1 MLLTLSDHAHSHS
14 CFVSNGLAPAQ
25 SRFAEFAIITP
36 FLRASQTCIRHVHT
50 SKPRPYVLNF
60 FIFCRSLKCTI
71 LHQNLRITHS
81 SMHDAVGCRLMYAY
95 VRLSC
100 CMPSF
105 VIPLAVTS
113 PSSKHCA
120 AQYCSMLFAASQYF
134 YASCVPCC
142 RVPQLQSPQPCWCPP
157 PPLARIEGCPGHTA
171 RLCLL
176 AHTQPRVS

>member
-1 MLLTLSDHAHSHS
+1 MPIATAVLYD
-14 CFVSNGLAPAQ
+14 GLAPAQ
-25 SRFAEFAIITP
+25 SRFVEPAIITS

-50 SKPRPYVLNF
+50 SKPRPHVLNF

-113 PSSKHCA
+113 PSSSTVQPSTVLCCLL
-120 AQYCSMLFAASQYF
+120 QASIF
-134 YASCVPCC
+134 TPRVFPVAEFLSF
-142 RVPQLQSPQPCWCPP
+142 RVPSHGGA
-157 PPLARIEGCPGHTA
+157 PLPLWRA
-171 RLCLL
+171 
-176 AHTQPRVS
+176 